1 MTQSYDAVVLAGGAG
16 RRLGGA
22 GKPGLEVGGRTL
34 LQWVLAAVA
43 GAERRI
49 VVGPDPRLGGLPD
62 AAGPPG
68 AGPPGAG
75 SPVAGGPPGAALP
88 VAGGP
93 PGAALPVARRAP
105 VAGFP
110 GPGAGLPDIVV
121 VREEPPGGGPV
132 PALRR
137 GVAEVSAPLLVL
149 LAADL
154 PFLRSPHVQA
164 LVAACGGADG
174 AVLVDDEGRQQWLA
188 GCWRAEA
195 LRAALVDYRGDSLR
209 GVLGGLAAVLVP
221 GSALAEAGEL
231 EPWRDCDT
239 PEDLALARER
249 YT

>member
-1 MTQSYDAVVLAGGAG
+1 MTQSYDAIVLAGGAG

-22 GKPGLEVGGRTL
+22 GKPRLEVGGRTL

-49 VVGPDPRLGGLPD
+49 VVGPDPRLGGFPVTGG
-62 AAGPPG
+62 APG
-68 AGPPGAG
+68 GGF
-75 SPVAGGPPGAALP
+75 PVAGGAPG
-88 VAGGP
+88 
-93 PGAALPVARRAP
+93 
-105 VAGFP
+105 AGFP
-110 GPGAGLPDIVV
+110 VSGAAPDGGLPDIVV

-137 GVAEVSAPLLVL
+137 GLAEAGAALVAV

-154 PFLRSPHVQA
+154 PFLRPPHVQA
-164 LVAACGGADG
+164 LVAACGLAHG
-174 AVLVDDEGRQQWLA
+174 AVLVDDEGRPQWLA

-195 LRAALVDYRGDSLR
+195 LRAALAGYRGDSLH
-209 GVLGGLAAVLVP
+209 GVLGGLEAVHVP